1 VFFVRSVDFIIAQGH
16 RFHSHNKAFTGH
28 HSPLFMTEDLSDI
41 RMTIEGF
48 TSELVKRGVP
58 KEKLI
63 VGLSAEAMGMRLM
76 VGDRMEVSAIEI
88 GAASSTFDFVRRSAY
103 PGVVTQSDV

>member
-1 VFFVRSVDFIIAQGH
+1 
-16 RFHSHNKAFTGH
+16 
-28 HSPLFMTEDLSDI
+28 MTEDLSDI

-88 GAASSTFDFVRRSAY
+88 GAASSTFDFVRRSTH